1 MKSLDEQLEDPF
13 GDTLDFE
20 AVFEVIEDITEFP
33 NLIASIKKRGYSDS
47 EVGKI
52 QGDNFLRTFKEVLKW
67 DSSLENK

>member
-1 MKSLDEQLEDPF
+1 LKSLDEQLEDPF

-52 QGDNFLRTFKEVLKW
+52 QGDNFLRTFKEVLK
-67 DSSLENK
+67 